1 MLKKVVLNT
10 LAVYFLSIN
19 FIQAAESG
27 GMPQLDPEFWF
38 SQIFW
43 LVITFGILFLVLS
56 KLILPKISDNL
67 ETRKSQVLDNLELA
81 EKQRNESEAK
91 LKEFD
96 NIILKSKIEA
106 KNLFNESRKKLLE
119 DINNKRNKLE
129 EEIDKEVKTIEA
141 EIEELKKK
149 SPEKINKIA
158 IETSSDL
165 INQLIGANI
174 NNSSIKLIVKSNII
188 LDLMNLE
195 PILLSLELIK

>member
-1 MLKKVVLNT
+1 MFKKIIFKT
-10 LAVYFLSIN
+10 LAVYFLTIN
-19 FIQAAESG
+19 LIHAAESG

-43 LVITFGILFLVLS
+43 LVVTFGILYLVLS

-81 EKQRNESEAK
+81 EKQRNDSEAK

-106 KNLFNESRKKLLE
+106 KNLFNESRQKLLE
-119 DINNKRNKLE
+119 DINKKRKNLE
-129 EEIDKEVKTIEA
+129 NEIDKEVKIVEG
-141 EIEELKKK
+141 EIEELRNK

-174 NNSSIKLIVKSNII
+174 NNSSITAIVKDIASKNKI
-188 LDLMNLE
+188 
-195 PILLSLELIK
+195 S

>member
-1 MLKKVVLNT
+1 MLKKVIFKT
-10 LAVYFLSIN
+10 LIVYCLLVN

-27 GMPQLDPEFWF
+27 GMPQLDPEFWV

-67 ETRKSQVLDNLELA
+67 ETRKSQILDNLELA
-81 EKQRNESEAK
+81 EKQRKESETK

-96 NIILKSKIEA
+96 NIILRSKIDA
-106 KNLFNESRKKLLE
+106 KNLFNDSRKKLLD
-119 DINNKRNKLE
+119 DINNKRVKLE
-129 EEIDKEVKTIEA
+129 EEIDKEIKIVET
-141 EIEELKKK
+141 EIKELRKK

-165 INQLIGANI
+165 INQLIGSNV
-174 NNSSIKLIVKSNII
+174 NNSSITAIVTDVANKN
-188 LDLMNLE
+188 
-195 PILLSLELIK
+195 KT

>member
-1 MLKKVVLNT
+1 MLKKILFRT

-43 LVITFGILFLVLS
+43 LIITFGILYLVLS
-56 KLILPKISDNL
+56 KLILPKISENL

-106 KNLFNESRKKLLE
+106 KNLFNESRKKLLD
-119 DINNKRNKLE
+119 DINSKKQKLE
-129 EEIDKEVKTIEA
+129 EEIDKEVKIVES
-141 EIEELKKK
+141 EINELKNK

-158 IETSSDL
+158 IETSADI
-165 INQLIGANI
+165 INQLIGVNA
-174 NNSSIKLIVKSNII
+174 NNSSITAIVSDISSKNKT
-188 LDLMNLE
+188 L
-195 PILLSLELIK
+195 

>member
-1 MLKKVVLNT
+1 MLKKIIFKIF
-10 LAVYFLSIN
+10 AVYFLSIN
-19 FIQAAESG
+19 LIHAAESG

-43 LVITFGILFLVLS
+43 LVLTFGILYLVLS

-96 NIILKSKIEA
+96 NIILKSKIDA
-106 KNLFNESRKKLLE
+106 KNLFNDARKKILE
-119 DINNKRNKLE
+119 DISNKRQKLE
-129 EEIDKEVKTIEA
+129 EEIDKEVKIVEA
-141 EIEELKKK
+141 EIEDFKKK

-158 IETSSDL
+158 IETSADL
-165 INQLIGANI
+165 INQLIGANV
-174 NNSSIKLIVKSNII
+174 NNSSITAIVSDIASKNKS
-188 LDLMNLE
+188 L
-195 PILLSLELIK
+195 

>member
-1 MLKKVVLNT
+1 MLKKILFKT
-10 LAVYFLSIN
+10 LIVYFFLIN

-43 LVITFGILFLVLS
+43 LIITFGILFLVLS

-67 ETRKSQVLDNLELA
+67 ESRKSQVLDNLELA
-81 EKQRNESEAK
+81 EKQRTESEEK
-91 LKEFD
+91 IKEFE

-106 KNLFNESRKKLLE
+106 KNIFNESRKKLLD
-119 DINNKRNKLE
+119 DINKKREKIEQEL
-129 EEIDKEVKTIEA
+129 DKEVKIVEA

-158 IETSSDL
+158 IEMSGDL
-165 INQLIGANI
+165 VNQLIGASV
-174 NNSSIKLIVKSNII
+174 NNSSITAIVN
-188 LDLMNLE
+188 DVA
-195 PILLSLELIK
+195 IKNKTV

>member
-1 MLKKVVLNT
+1 MLKKVILNS
-10 LAVYFLSIN
+10 LAVFFLKIN

-43 LVITFGILFLVLS
+43 LVITFGILYLILS
-56 KLILPKISDNL
+56 KLILPRISENL

-81 EKQRNESEAK
+81 EKQRNDSEAK
-91 LKEFD
+91 LKEFES
-96 NIILKSKIEA
+96 IILKSKIEA
-106 KNLFNESRKKLLE
+106 KSLFNESRRKLLE
-119 DINNKRNKLE
+119 DINKKKQKLE
-129 EEIDKEVKTIEA
+129 EEIDKEVNIVEN

-165 INQLIGANI
+165 INQLIGTNI
-174 NNSSIKLIVKSNII
+174 NNSSITAIVNDIASKNKQ
-188 LDLMNLE
+188 L
-195 PILLSLELIK
+195 

>member
-1 MLKKVVLNT
+1 MLKKVILNT

-19 FIQAAESG
+19 LIQAAESG

-158 IETSSDL
+158 IETSADL
-165 INQLIGANI
+165 IKQLINADI
-174 NNSSIKLIVKSNII
+174 NNSSITAIVSDVANKNKT
-188 LDLMNLE
+188 L
-195 PILLSLELIK
+195 

>member
-1 MLKKVVLNT
+1 MFKKIIFKT
-10 LAVYFLSIN
+10 LAVYFLTIN
-19 FIQAAESG
+19 LIHADESG

-43 LVITFGILFLVLS
+43 LVITFGILYLVLS

-96 NIILKSKIEA
+96 NIILKSKIDA
-106 KNLFNESRKKLLE
+106 KNLFNESRKKLLD
-119 DINNKRNKLE
+119 DINNKRQKLE
-129 EEIDKEVKTIEA
+129 EEIDKEVKIVES
-141 EIEELKKK
+141 EIKELKKK

-165 INQLIGANI
+165 INQLIGANV
-174 NNSSIKLIVKSNII
+174 NNSSITAIVSDIASKNKNI
-188 LDLMNLE
+188 
-195 PILLSLELIK
+195 

>member
-1 MLKKVVLNT
+1 MLKKILFRT

-43 LVITFGILFLVLS
+43 LIITFGILYLVLS

-96 NIILKSKIEA
+96 NIILKSKIDA
-106 KNLFNESRKKLLE
+106 KNLFNEARKKLLD
-119 DINNKRNKLE
+119 DINKKRKELE
-129 EEIDKEVKTIEA
+129 EEIDKEVKIVEA

-165 INQLIGANI
+165 INQLIGANV
-174 NNSSIKLIVKSNII
+174 NNSSITAIVSDIASKNKNI
-188 LDLMNLE
+188 
-195 PILLSLELIK
+195 

>member
-1 MLKKVVLNT
+1 MLKKILFRT

-43 LVITFGILFLVLS
+43 LIITFGILYLVLS

-96 NIILKSKIEA
+96 NIILKSKIDA
-106 KNLFNESRKKLLE
+106 KNLFNEARKKLLD
-119 DINNKRNKLE
+119 DINKKKQELE
-129 EEIDKEVKTIEA
+129 EEIDKEVKIVEA

-158 IETSSDL
+158 IETSTDL
-165 INQLIGANI
+165 INQLIGTNV
-174 NNSSIKLIVKSNII
+174 NNSSITAIVTDIANKNKT
-188 LDLMNLE
+188 L
-195 PILLSLELIK
+195 

>member
-1 MLKKVVLNT
+1 MLKKVIFKT
-10 LAVYFLSIN
+10 LIVYCLLVN

-27 GMPQLDPEFWF
+27 GMPQLDPEFWV

-67 ETRKSQVLDNLELA
+67 ETRKSQILDNLELA
-81 EKQRNESEAK
+81 EKQRKESETK

-96 NIILKSKIEA
+96 NIILRSKIDA
-106 KNLFNESRKKLLE
+106 KNLFNDSRKKLLD
-119 DINNKRNKLE
+119 DINNKRVKLE
-129 EEIDKEVKTIEA
+129 EEIDKEIKIVET
-141 EIEELKKK
+141 EIKELRKK

-165 INQLIGANI
+165 INQLIGSNV
-174 NNSSIKLIVKSNII
+174 NNSSITAIVTDISSKN
-188 LDLMNLE
+188 
-195 PILLSLELIK
+195 KTV

>member
-1 MLKKVVLNT
+1 MLKKIIFKSLT
-10 LAVYFLSIN
+10 VYFLKIN
-19 FIQAAESG
+19 LIQAAESG

-43 LVITFGILFLVLS
+43 LVITFGILYLVLS

-81 EKQRNESEAK
+81 EKQRNDSEAK
-91 LKEFD
+91 LKEFE
-96 NIILKSKIEA
+96 NIILKSKTEA

-119 DINNKRNKLE
+119 DINKKRQKLE
-129 EEIDKEVKTIEA
+129 EELDKEIKIVES
-141 EIEELKKK
+141 EIEELKIK
-149 SPEKINKIA
+149 SPDKINKIA

-174 NNSSIKLIVKSNII
+174 NNSSITAIVKDIASKNKI
-188 LDLMNLE
+188 
-195 PILLSLELIK
+195 

>member
-1 MLKKVVLNT
+1 MFKKIIFKT
-10 LAVYFLSIN
+10 LAVYFFTIN
-19 FIQAAESG
+19 LIQAAESG

-43 LVITFGILFLVLS
+43 LVITFGILYLALS

-67 ETRKSQVLDNLELA
+67 EIRKSQVLDNLELA
-81 EKQRNESEAK
+81 EKQRNDSEAK

-106 KNLFNESRKKLLE
+106 KNLFSESRQKLLE
-119 DINNKRNKLE
+119 DINKKRQKLE
-129 EEIDKEVKTIEA
+129 NEIDKEVKIVEG
-141 EIEELKKK
+141 EIEELRKK

-174 NNSSIKLIVKSNII
+174 NNSSITAIVNDIASKNKTS
-188 LDLMNLE
+188 
-195 PILLSLELIK
+195 

>member
-1 MLKKVVLNT
+1 MFKKIILKT
-10 LAVYFLSIN
+10 IAVYFLSIN
-19 FIQAAESG
+19 IIKAAESG

-43 LVITFGILFLVLS
+43 LVITFGILYLVLS

-67 ETRKSQVLDNLELA
+67 EIRKSQVLENLELA

-106 KNLFNESRKKLLE
+106 KNLFNESRKKLLD
-119 DINNKRNKLE
+119 DINSKKQKLE
-129 EEIDKEVKTIEA
+129 EEIDKEVKIVET
-141 EIEELKKK
+141 EIAQLKNK

-158 IETSSDL
+158 IETSADL
-165 INQLIGANI
+165 INQLIGANV
-174 NNSSIKLIVKSNII
+174 NNSSITSIVSDIASKNKT
-188 LDLMNLE
+188 L
-195 PILLSLELIK
+195 